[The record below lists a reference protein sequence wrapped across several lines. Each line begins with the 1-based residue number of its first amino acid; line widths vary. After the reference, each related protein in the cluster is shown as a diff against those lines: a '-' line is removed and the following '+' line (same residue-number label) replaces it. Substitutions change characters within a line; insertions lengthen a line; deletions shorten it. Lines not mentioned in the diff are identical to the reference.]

1 MRLLLFLIAL
11 SALFLPVSAVTAQQ
25 RADSAL
31 MQYLV
36 GEGLKPYPVDAVDF
50 YPNGS
55 DKFRALL
62 RDIDQAQHKVWI
74 EYFIFANDAI
84 GQLVMEHLVQAAQ
97 RGCDVRVV
105 TDYYKDRERH
115 FGMGTRSY
123 ADSLARL
130 GVDFQMYDRFKV
142 ICFNH
147 VTRDHRKIVVIDDR
161 IGYIGGLNVADYY
174 ISGDPSYGGWRDMH
188 ARITGPAVEGM
199 ALLFH
204 DLYTLSGGKKEYDY
218 KLQSTD
224 YDPQRR
230 NSDYDPQHHN
240 LSSVICNQNSAV
252 YFERS
257 QASRQK
263 KAETR
268 NALIAAFDAARDTIR
283 LVSPYVLPTHTVRQ
297 AMIRALDRGVHM
309 EVMFSKVGD
318 IELISSGN
326 YHFAQRLIRHG
337 AHVYLVKGAFHHSKI
352 MMVDGQFCMVG
363 SANLNSRSMKFDLEA
378 SAFIFGAEPTQALN
392 RIFEQDKQQSDT
404 LTPAFYKEN
413 YSRSF
418 RAKGW
423 FADRFLTPFL

>member
-1 MRLLLFLIAL
+1 MRLLLLFLLAL

-31 MQYLV
+31 MHYLV
-36 GEGLKPYPVDAVDF
+36 GEGLKPYPVEETTF
-50 YPNGS
+50 YTNGS

-84 GQLVMEHLVQAAQ
+84 GTLVMEHLVQAAQ

-115 FGMGTRSY
+115 FGMGTQAY

-174 ISGDPSYGGWRDMH
+174 ISGSRSYGGWRDVH

-218 KLQSTD
+218 KLQITD

-230 NSDYDPQHHN
+230 H

-263 KAETR
+263 KGETR

-392 RIFEQDKQQSDT
+392 RIFDQDKQQSDT
-404 LTPAFYKEN
+404 LTPAYYQEN